1 MKMEQKAFFLES
13 TGEMRVDP
21 KTTPAFY
28 RLYLQAVLLEL
39 KARNILTEEQ
49 LQLCLNRLQME

>member
-1 MKMEQKAFFLES
+1 MEQKVFFLES
-13 TGEMRVDP
+13 TGEIRVDP

-28 RLYLQAVLLEL
+28 RLYLQAILLEL
-39 KARNILTEEQ
+39 KARNVLTEEQ